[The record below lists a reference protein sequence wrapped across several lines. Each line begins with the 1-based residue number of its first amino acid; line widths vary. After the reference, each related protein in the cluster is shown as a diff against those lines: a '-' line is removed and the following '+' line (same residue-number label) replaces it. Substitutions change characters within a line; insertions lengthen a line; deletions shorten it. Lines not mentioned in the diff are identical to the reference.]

1 MDPAIWVVFMA
12 VIIVLLM
19 KRRRAVQ
26 RRRKRSRRRRAGN
39 MSQAIIEQLLG
50 KRCIFD
56 MEGLTS
62 VTGVLEKLDGNWLS
76 LRMDDKLELVNLDY
90 VTRIRELPEKKRRK

>member
-1 MDPAIWVVFMA
+1 M
-12 VIIVLLM
+12 
-19 KRRRAVQ
+19 
-26 RRRKRSRRRRAGN
+26 
-39 MSQAIIEQLLG
+39 
-50 KRCIFD
+50 FD

>member
-1 MDPAIWVVFMA
+1 MDPAIWAVFVAVMIILWMA
-12 VIIVLLM
+12 W
-19 KRRRAVQ
+19 RRAVQ
-26 RRRKRSRRRRAGN
+26 HRRRRNRRRRAGN
-39 MSQAIIEQLLG
+39 MSQTIIEQLLG

>member
-1 MDPAIWVVFMA
+1 MNPAIWVVFVA
-12 VIIVLLM
+12 VMIILWM
-19 KRRRAVQ
+19 DWRRAVQ
-26 RRRKRSRRRRAGN
+26 HRRRRNRRRRAGN
-39 MSQAIIEQLLG
+39 MSQTIIEQLLG
-50 KRCIFD
+50 KRCMFD

>member
-1 MDPAIWVVFMA
+1 MDPAIWVVFVAVMIILWMA
-12 VIIVLLM
+12 W
-19 KRRRAVQ
+19 RRAVQ
-26 RRRKRSRRRRAGN
+26 HRRRRNRRRRAGN
-39 MSQAIIEQLLG
+39 MSQTIIEQLLG
-50 KRCIFD
+50 KRCMFD

>member
-1 MDPAIWVVFMA
+1 MNPAIWVVFMA

-19 KRRRAVQ
+19 KRRRAAQ
-26 RRRKRSRRRRAGN
+26 RRRRRSRRRRAGN

-50 KRCIFD
+50 KRCMFD

-62 VTGVLEKLDGNWLS
+62 ATGVLEKLDGNWLS
-76 LRMDDKLELVNLDY
+76 LRMNDKLELVNLDY

>member
-1 MDPAIWVVFMA
+1 MNPAIWVVFMA

-19 KRRRAVQ
+19 KRRRAAQ

-50 KRCIFD
+50 KRCMFD

-62 VTGVLEKLDGNWLS
+62 DTGVLEKLDGNWLS